1 MPRKKKDLYEDGKFH
16 GMFNVKALEG
26 ALIELHDKD
35 GLPMDVVRKILEN
48 ALLDGYKKWWCQKN
62 GFSTKD
68 KDAFGKTNVDY
79 MKATISVDWKSGV
92 IHLCNAWD
100 ILPTDDDIEDD
111 FYQIDLERANEIGIP
126 EFRKQQSEALTKEA
140 KDLKKASKN
149 EEDPEKAQELLAESS
164 KLEQQA
170 EDMLKIEVG
179 GLCEEEIDPTELDD
193 MFVRRVVGEL
203 HQAMRAEAKRTLMDS
218 VSALLNHNIVGKVV
232 QADGNPGQMR
242 IDADFGKAHATLER
256 QDLLPDDN
264 FKAGDEIRAFLSGVE
279 EKDGTP
285 LLKVSRTSEGY
296 VRALYEN
303 EIPEMADGTVRV
315 VKIARQAGIRTKM
328 MVASNNPNVSATGAL
343 LGQGAIRSRNIL
355 NELGR
360 ETVDISEYTKDPV
373 LNILN
378 ALKPA
383 EIVGLK
389 FPPEGMPNEPIYAI
403 CANFNKKVAVGKAGC
418 NVRLAGRLVG
428 HDIRIMEIDAA
439 LADKVSFTP
448 VSILEKEAKERLARL
463 EPLNEEQK
471 VIEEPGEEID
481 ETVNESST
489 NVEEN
494 AFVPAEAIESAEAI
508 RSAEFEEKSS
518 KEDTENSMLG
528 EKIEQMEAHGELPEQ
543 TAVETTK
550 AFAPEEHVEITGKAK
565 FDLSELEK
573 RIEND
578 REKDKNKG
586 NYKSWSKNKPEKK
599 KEETKEDTTK
609 TPVNAMP
616 IYTDQELKDFEEEDD
631 SFDKYDNDY
640 DEEYDDDSYYDDDKR

>member
-35 GLPMDVVRKILEN
+35 GLPMDVVRKILED

-68 KDAFGKTNVDY
+68 KDAYGKTNVDY
-79 MKATISVDWKSGV
+79 MKATIYIDWKSGV
-92 IHLCNAWD
+92 IHICNAWD
-100 ILPTDDDIEDD
+100 ILLTDDDIEDD

-126 EFRKQQSEALTKEA
+126 EFRKEQSAAILKQAKEA
-140 KDLKKASKN
+140 KKAAKAEKGTENEASLLEEAKQLEKKAN
-149 EEDPEKAQELLAESS
+149 
-164 KLEQQA
+164 
-170 EDMLKIEVG
+170 DMLEIKVG
-179 GLCEEEIDPTELDD
+179 GLCEEEFDPTQLDD

-218 VSALLNHNIVGKVV
+218 VSALLNHNIVGRVV

-256 QDLLPDDN
+256 QDLLPEDN
-264 FKAGDEIRAFLSGVE
+264 FKAGDEIKAFLSGVE

-303 EIPEMADGTVRV
+303 EIPEMADGTVKV
-315 VKIARQAGIRTKM
+315 AKIARQAGIRTKM
-328 MVASNNPNVSATGAL
+328 MVVSTNPNVSATGAL
-343 LGQGAIRSRNIL
+343 LGQGAIRSRNVL

-389 FPPEGMPNEPIYAI
+389 FPPEDNSSEPIYAI
-403 CANFNKKVAVGKAGC
+403 CANFNKKVAIGKAGC
-418 NVRLAGRLVG
+418 NVRLAGKLIG
-428 HDIRIMEIDAA
+428 HDIRVIEVDDA
-439 LADKVSFTP
+439 LAQNISFIPSST
-448 VSILEKEAKERLARL
+448 LEKEAKERLAKL
-463 EPLNEEQK
+463 EPVVEVPKRERPF
-471 VIEEPGEEID
+471 EDEDID
-481 ETVNESST
+481 SEDEFDEETVDTSFVSS
-489 NVEEN
+489 
-494 AFVPAEAIESAEAI
+494 EAIESAL
-508 RSAEFEEKSS
+508 RSAQAEEKASMA
-518 KEDTENSMLG
+518 DTESSILG
-528 EKIEQMEAHGELPEQ
+528 EKIEKMESEGVLPSE
-543 TAVETTK
+543 TAVPTTK
-550 AFAPEEHVEITGKAK
+550 AFAPEGHVEITGKAK
-565 FDLSELEK
+565 ISLSELEK
-573 RIEND
+573 KIESD
-578 REKDKNKG
+578 REKEKNKG
-586 NYKSWSKNKPEKK
+586 NQKNWSAKPKSDKK
-599 KEETKEDTTK
+599 KEDEQKDETVK

-616 IYTDQELKDFEEEDD
+616 IYTEEEMQNFEDED
-631 SFDKYDNDY
+631 ENIEDYDNDY